1 MKLFRSLAEKE
12 LDSIIFE
19 LKQYL
24 ENNYKDQAHLMRE
37 KLHTRAL
44 ELHGEGKLSDELFA
58 DYEKQYES
66 FNEMMK
72 NYNHR
77 EFYKS

>member
-1 MKLFRSLAEKE
+1 MKLFRSRAEKE

-37 KLHTRAL
+37 RLHTRATA
-44 ELHGEGKLSDELFA
+44 LHNEGKLSDELFEK
-58 DYEKQYES
+58 YEKQYES
-66 FNEMMK
+66 FNELMK

-77 EFYKS
+77 EFYRS